1 MPSQHD
7 LPYKKVEPISGS
19 EPRKVEIGQT
29 AGGGDEG
36 PSKVKFDEAVSRA
49 DPSKVQ
55 RREVSTPPEAL
66 VKETTK
72 PSLMEVAT
80 KVTQQTTQVTP
91 TPKSLAGQSSDLR
104 RQIQRPRAVL
114 IAEME
119 QNPTVVQNIGVY
131 AQNEVAQA
139 TGHMEHIDRGL
150 RDISAMTSSVEVG
163 SSIPSGEKSPAVRF
177 LSFLTES
184 DKKLGNFVDEIN
196 SLKLGEKR
204 LSPETLFAIQIKLGF
219 VQTELEFFTAT
230 LNKALE
236 STKTLM
242 NIQI

>member
-1 MPSQHD
+1 MPSHEA
-7 LPYKKVEPISGS
+7 YKKVEPISGS
-19 EPRKVEIGQT
+19 EPRKVEMGPSGG
-29 AGGGDEG
+29 AGEEG

-55 RREVSTPPEAL
+55 VRGVSAAPEAI
-66 VKETTK
+66 VTEAKK

-80 KVTQQTTQVTP
+80 KVTQQPTQVTP
-91 TPKSLAGQSSDLR
+91 TPKDLAGQSSDLR

-114 IAEME
+114 IAEVD
-119 QNPTVVQNIGVY
+119 QNPTVVQNLPTDDVSKM
-131 AQNEVAQA
+131 A
-139 TGHMEHIDRGL
+139 GHIEHMDRGL
-150 RDISAMTSSVEVG
+150 RDVSQLSTGVETG
-163 SSIPSGEKSPAVRF
+163 SLIPVKEKSPAVRF

-184 DKKLGNFVDEIN
+184 DRKLGAFTDEIN
-196 SLKLGEKR
+196 SLHIGEQR
-204 LSPETLFAIQIKLGF
+204 LSPETLFAIQVKLGF

-236 STKTLM
+236 STKTIM